1 MAQKRTATVSLI
13 TVICG
18 VYLLQLL
25 SGSVIDQLS
34 LQPIGY
40 LQQSGQWYRLIT
52 VALVHDQSSTLPL
65 HLAFNMLA
73 LYQLGNQIE
82 YLMGRQKFLIIFF
95 VSLLTGSL
103 ASAYLLQG
111 ASVGASG
118 AIFGLFG
125 AMAVV
130 GKRIGADISG
140 VIGVVL
146 LNFLIGFTIP
156 NVDWHAHLGGLI
168 GGALISSLLFRRR

>member
-13 TVICG
+13 TVISG

-25 SGSVIDQLS
+25 NSSVIDQLS
-34 LQPIGY
+34 LQPLSY
-40 LQQSGQWYRLIT
+40 LQQSNQWYRLFT

-95 VSLLTGSL
+95 TSLFTGSL
-103 ASAYLLQG
+103 FSAYFLAG

-130 GKRIGADISG
+130 GKKIGADISG

-146 LNFLIGFTIP
+146 VNFLIGFTIP

-168 GGALISSLLFRRR
+168 GGAVISTALLKRR